1 MKQTFARQNEV
12 HSVYMTVTC
21 PKMSVQ
27 ETINYNG
34 KVYLL
39 YSCSMAILPSVPS
52 NFLSK
57 HILAL
62 TEASSLTWKNRH
74 RIHKANQELT
84 AKEDSSVPQDT

>member
-1 MKQTFARQNEV
+1 MA
-12 HSVYMTVTC
+12 TC

-27 ETINYNG
+27 ETINNN
-34 KVYLL
+34 KRVYLL
-39 YSCSMAILPSVPS
+39 YSCSTAILPSVPS

-62 TEASSLTWKNRH
+62 TEASSLIWKYIH

-84 AKEDSSVPQDT
+84 AKEDSPAPQDRYSADLRSSA